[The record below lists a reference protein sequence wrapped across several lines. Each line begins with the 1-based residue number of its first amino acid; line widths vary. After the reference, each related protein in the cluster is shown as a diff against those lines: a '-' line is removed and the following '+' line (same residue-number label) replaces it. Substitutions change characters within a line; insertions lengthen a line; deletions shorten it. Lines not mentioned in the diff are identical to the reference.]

1 MGMQKIGMAYIKLD
15 GQLLETMPGA
25 KLDLG
30 GVERATVMGSNK
42 VLGFSSTPKEAVLE
56 CEIAVGP
63 DTDLIAIGRSKD
75 VTIMFTADTGQTWQ
89 IRNAWCA
96 ESPKVSD
103 GEGGKAPLKFAG
115 PPADLM

>member
-1 MGMQKIGMAYIKLD
+1 MSMQKVGMAYIKLD

-30 GVERATVMGSNK
+30 GVERTPVVGSNK
-42 VLGFSSTPKEAVLE
+42 VLGFASAPKESTLE
-56 CEIAVGP
+56 CEIAVGA
-63 DTDLIAIGRSKD
+63 DTDLIAIGRNKD
-75 VTIMFTADTGQTWQ
+75 ATITFTADTGQTWVV
-89 IRNAWCA
+89 RNAWCV
-96 ESPKVSD
+96 ETPKLSD